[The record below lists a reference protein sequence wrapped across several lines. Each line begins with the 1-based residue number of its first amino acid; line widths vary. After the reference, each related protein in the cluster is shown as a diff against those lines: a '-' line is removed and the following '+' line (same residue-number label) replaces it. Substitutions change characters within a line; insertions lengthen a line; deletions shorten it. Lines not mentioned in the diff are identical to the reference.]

1 MDAPLGR
8 LVGNSLEV
16 IESIETLKG
25 RGPED
30 LEQLSVRLAA
40 RMLIA
45 AGLERDEAPAES
57 RVRDA
62 LRSGAGLEKLR
73 RIIEFQGGDPL
84 VIDDYHRLPSSP
96 DRQPVPA
103 PRAGYVT
110 SLHAEPVGRAAVW
123 LGAGRGKLDDV
134 IDPGVGIEVLAPR
147 GSHVRKGEPVMMV
160 HHRGGRG
167 LDDAMPLL
175 TAAIEIGDAAR
186 PVGPVI
192 VDYIGGLHTGMT
204 YGDDMRQED

>member
-45 AGLERDEAPAES
+45 AGMERDEAAAEA

-62 LRSGAGLEKLR
+62 LRSGAGAREAAAHHRVPGGRSRRRGRLR
-73 RIIEFQGGDPL
+73 
-84 VIDDYHRLPSSP
+84 SP
-96 DRQPVPA
+96 A
-103 PRAGYVT
+103 
-110 SLHAEPVGRAAVW
+110 
-123 LGAGRGKLDDV
+123 
-134 IDPGVGIEVLAPR
+134 VLAGPSAVSPLR
-147 GSHVRKGEPVMMV
+147 AR
-160 HHRGGRG
+160 
-167 LDDAMPLL
+167 AM
-175 TAAIEIGDAAR
+175 
-186 PVGPVI
+186 
-192 VDYIGGLHTGMT
+192 
-204 YGDDMRQED
+204 